1 MARTYTPKDA
11 YSLMNALVK
20 QATGQQSVTATDT
33 SSFVSAGELVM
44 ATGTEN
50 VLNALSILI
59 GRTFMAVRPYGAKLQ
74 LINAINTGMYTN
86 RMRKISF
93 YAKDAQPAGF
103 VNTDLYTN
111 LADGYTNGQNTPAS
125 PNSTKSMWEQ
135 NQAVPLECHMGGQ
148 SVWSD
153 SITIYEEALKVAFR
167 GPDEFISFV
176 NGIMTE
182 RENDIESQKEAFN
195 RMTMLNA
202 IAGRM
207 DMTANGDI
215 ANGAINLTAGFN
227 ARFGTSYTSQQLRTT
242 YLTDFLAYMVS
253 TIKQYSNLMEHRTAA
268 FHWSPAKTV
277 NGVSYTL
284 LRHTPKDRQKLVLY
298 RPLLIESEAEVLP
311 EIFHDGLL
319 RIENYEGVDYWQG
332 LTGTLTN
339 NPAINVTPAIPEADS
354 SDAAFGTQVAGSA
367 VAEDYIVGFLF
378 DEDALMVDYQFEG
391 SYTTPLEAR
400 KLYRNLW
407 FHYSKNAIN
416 DFTENGIVFYMS
428 DN

>member
-1 MARTYTPKDA
+1 MARVYTPKDA

-59 GRTFMAVRPYGAKLQ
+59 GRTFMAVRPYDAKLQ
-74 LINAINTGMYTN
+74 IINAINTGMYTN

-93 YAKDAQPAGF
+93 YSKDAQPAGF
-103 VNTDLYTN
+103 VNTDLFTN
-111 LADGYTNGQNTPAS
+111 LKDGYTNGQNTPNS

-135 NQAVPLECHMGGQ
+135 NQGVPLEMHFGGQ
-148 SVWSD
+148 SVWDD
-153 SITIYEEALKVAFR
+153 SITIYENQLKVAFR
-167 GPDEFISFV
+167 SESEFVSFV

-182 RENDIESQKEAFN
+182 RENDIASQKEAFN

-207 DMTANGDI
+207 DMAANGDI
-215 ANGAINLTAGFN
+215 PNGAINLTAGFN
-227 ARFGTSYTSQQLRTT
+227 ARFGTNYTSSQLRSV
-242 YLTDFLAYMVS
+242 YLTDFLAYLVS

-268 FHWSPAKTV
+268 FHWSPAKTID
-277 NGVSYTL
+277 GVSYTL
-284 LRHTPKDRQKLVLY
+284 LRHSPKSVQKLVLY

-319 RIENYEGVDYWQG
+319 RMENYEGVDYWQG

-339 NPAINVTPAIPEADS
+339 NPAINVTPAIPETDS
-354 SDAAFGTQVAGSA
+354 SDPAFGTQVAGTA

-378 DEDALMVDYQFEG
+378 DTDALMVDYQFEG
-391 SYTTPLEAR
+391 SYTSPLEAR

-407 FHYSKNAIN
+407 FHYSKNAIY